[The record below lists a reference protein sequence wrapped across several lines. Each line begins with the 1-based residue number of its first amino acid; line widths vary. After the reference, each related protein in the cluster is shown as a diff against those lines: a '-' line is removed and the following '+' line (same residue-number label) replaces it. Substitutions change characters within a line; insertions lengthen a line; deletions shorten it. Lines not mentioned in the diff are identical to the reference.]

1 MARSMKRE
9 VEEFLR
15 IGDDILLSSE
25 IGGLLFTEGP
35 IQPRVYLRDDSSQSD
50 FFHDVNSYIFRL
62 EPQYNYEA
70 NKTLRK
76 IFTALKNPLFFETP
90 GEVLNSEE
98 VLEETNPQLEKL
110 RKAALS
116 ENEYNRAECQRL
128 KGKVVLYGQIIQ
140 LRNIHHNK
148 YLRVNTN
155 QTTTHKGTTLIIDLS
170 KMTSKKN
177 FFRILPKHRI
187 RGEGEPVRLGD
198 SVVLQSIKTE
208 GYLKAG
214 LSMFTHEVFKTRLHE
229 VYNSLNA
236 FGWKVH
242 CFSPIQ
248 TLSSRRLKGGH
259 FIRLYHKEKEG
270 YLQNLLGTNRV
281 AVRPHVFNP
290 LNPQESD
297 SSLTFWQITLESTF
311 NGGLLKGGVRCRIK
325 CPISRL
331 YLQVDLNSKTSDA
344 VSGKILYKIILGPRD
359 PDDDN
364 TLFELQSL
372 ESDDTNIITGSYTK
386 FRHVRTQTWL
396 HLHDVDEEDASKAT
410 NSLQRQYSFLIHTG
424 RSDGFAVM
432 ATNQTSFDDCFTIT
446 RVDSELGETFNFVN
460 SMTPH
465 LDHFLVKPRAATARK
480 AFPID
485 AEEDEKIKKILTSL
499 IYFSSRSGEMDP
511 NRRIGLPI
519 VAHQDILRDSGIM
532 AKILLFLRAP
542 FSLNVRRALRNDF
555 KANVDEVEGEAE
567 VSLEDLKKDPVLNE
581 MLSLSYRLTSQF
593 LLGDHSVN
601 QKYIFDY
608 FPTFCKHIQY
618 NLEVTQVIICLLH
631 GNRELIEKITPEQ
644 IDFFV
649 SGALAKRDPMFLDI
663 LITLCSCNDTPIR
676 QHQDYIATQILS
688 KLLFPEVEYRNGM
701 TYIFDETDNVSV
713 EMHEYFIRK
722 PSQARYFEAIL
733 KFINAVCL
741 GRNENSLSLVTEVYL
756 KVSLEK
762 CLVCLFNEKLPLE
775 IRTQY
780 CNLIRVLYVDVYP
793 MSPISEDL
801 IFVESEITNSSN
813 YSVEGSLA
821 NIQSIKKLT
830 KWIRAFFTTHP
841 RVTKDEKLNTLIF
854 SVLKLIKGLASFG
867 FYHEHITIVSLIRT
881 LTTLLDGRTDT
892 DEYGLIDESKKIVDR
907 STISDERFHYIEKN
921 KMIIDIK
928 IEICTVLELLF
939 NLRTEIRVRKLLYI
953 WLKNE
958 GDQKR
963 LSTLDSKNS
972 DKVNSWESAIEIIIK
987 RIFMETRYINRETDM
1002 MPILIDLIKYR
1013 NQRLK
1018 QGSIVVMH
1026 RLYCDYEELFEKSKK
1041 SFILTQSQDIQVYY
1055 WIRPRV
1061 TMFLT
1066 LSLQHSHEHTGT
1078 RKMKEILTDFTD
1090 LCSGAVVVNF
1100 EGNLVPGPAAAKER
1114 NIIAQKIL
1122 FNMEMHSYVIDYL
1135 HRNTYGERKAEW
1147 FNEDV
1152 LDLFWAS
1159 LSFLSV
1165 CCYDDRELHGTI
1177 LIQNIDLLF
1186 ELVSYDARMVEPLID
1201 IFSKSVN
1208 LCLRVE
1214 EHHMQRLLELSKGYC
1229 GEYLRL
1235 LRALVKV
1242 SGKIIK
1248 RNQLYIA
1255 DLLLEKKDEYI
1266 VLEANQDT
1274 KSEPYFEP
1282 PPVSYQAAL
1291 IDLVATCAEG
1301 ENSLQSIFQSILP
1314 ADQILDVLANQE
1326 SDYLIERAYLRF
1338 FIAVYLWTSRQGTT
1352 GTSYIFENP
1361 LIWTYVEKLCRL
1373 LTSFN
1378 HDLRNTDLQ
1387 ENKAEMEIKST
1398 YIYESVLIFLRLL
1411 FDIYFSS
1418 QKSPVAQFDAAEDH
1432 RELGNN
1438 IVDELAALAE
1448 LPPKSPKHLKHLT
1461 NCLDTLIIESN
1472 LYGNKRRAVSK
1483 SLFNSLR
1490 SVQPKRTS
1498 VESISIAL
1506 GTLNQNFQNFLHRM
1520 MTSGKIVESEKE
1532 EFRQL
1537 SLHFPL
1543 EESHTLGEYSI
1554 VSLVEYLSGRLNDVE
1569 DSRKEIYDIRTM
1581 RILRNLVN
1589 NVTDE
1594 IEHMHHLDEPLE
1606 WARLQ
1611 QRKIE
1616 IQNKLNKLGCTLMA
1630 EKLLSSNSQQIY
1642 ISAMKLLNA
1651 MLDGGNKKVQ
1661 DTLENYFL
1669 GTRVERFFYCVH
1681 HKLREGILS
1690 LRKAKE
1696 LLVVDAKKKERSS
1709 TLSSKIRRRLRGHK
1723 SGLSVSTSNFLN
1735 QILSHSDD
1743 VPIITLNLSHT
1754 KDDNKISKYL
1764 QHEDKTDLGTTAQDF
1779 EAICHLMRLL
1789 QLMVEGHNYSLQ
1801 TYFSAQGDNIKSFNL
1816 VTGVVDYLHAI
1827 VPITSLQDENLI
1839 FQTMPVITQVFDT
1852 IIEMAQGCISNQVS
1866 IFNAKIV
1873 QSVNIILREPF
1884 HQCPA
1889 EQAVELKGK
1898 AVLCLLSL
1906 LEGGNIE
1913 AKSIFREMAN
1923 TLDLDT
1929 INRNLRN
1936 LFEQSKNVTWK
1947 PGKQSAI
1954 DSGFLYCMLIMT
1966 LFPALTKEQQ
1976 YRFQNEPAFTFFK
1989 RNTGQI
1995 EILRELSPGDKRV
2008 VPVLFPIPEVCRYL
2022 REDTKEHFL
2031 WNVKRD
2037 SADGKIE
2044 DFVTKSEDIIY
2055 EIESQARVA
2064 RNWYLSALSGYHSLW
2079 WQSAYL
2085 MTLLLNILGL
2095 MCAAA
2100 PEEAVGG
2107 GGELFLGYGCH
2118 WLTEAVRI
2126 SFGLIH
2132 LLLWALSSGEFLL
2145 IQLPILINRKRL
2157 EKLNQLRKQK
2167 AKEDA
2172 HLQSLEIGFMNDEDT
2187 SDNSQNDTSTQFSAI
2202 ISEGESLSPSNFIEK
2217 TMYFVMEPKA
2227 LYHVFM
2233 VLLSIGGLRYHMLYS
2248 IHLLDF
2254 IYRDQI
2260 LQGVIAS
2267 VTVNINSLTK
2277 TVLLGVIIIYVYSVV
2292 GFVYF
2297 RHSFDSEQGLYCD
2310 TLLDCFVTVLAY
2322 GIRAG
2327 GGLGDV
2333 LQAPVH
2339 GDNSYA
2345 YRIILDLSFF
2355 LIVIIFLLNVIFGI
2369 IFDTFG
2375 SLRDER
2381 SSIQNDMKS
2390 VCFICN
2396 ISATEFQRHAK
2407 GFEHHIK
2414 HDHNIWQYLFFL
2426 VHLKT
2431 KDVTEYTSQESYVAE
2446 MLKDNDYSFF
2456 PVNRALC
2463 LRQREKHDDQRITN
2477 LEEMIASLVT
2487 RIEQHTIPQSTKSKH
2502 Y

>member
-1 MARSMKRE
+1 M
-9 VEEFLR
+9 
-15 IGDDILLSSE
+15 
-25 IGGLLFTEGP
+25 
-35 IQPRVYLRDDSSQSD
+35 
-50 FFHDVNSYIFRL
+50 
-62 EPQYNYEA
+62 
-70 NKTLRK
+70 TLAK
-76 IFTALKNPLFFETP
+76 MSIFTALKNPLIYEAP
-90 GEVLNSEE
+90 GEVLTSEE
-98 VLEETNPQLEKL
+98 TLDETNQQLEKL

-116 ENEYNRAECQRL
+116 ENEYNKAECQRL
-128 KGKVVLYGQIIQ
+128 NGKVLLYGQVIQ

-155 QTTTHKGTTLIIDLS
+155 QTTTNKGTTLIVDLS
-170 KMTSKKN
+170 NMTSRKN

-198 SVVLQSIKTE
+198 SVILQSIKTE

-214 LSMFTHEVFKTRLHE
+214 LSMFTHDVFKTRLHE
-229 VYNSLNA
+229 VYNSLNS

-248 TLSSRRLKGGH
+248 TLNSRRLKGGH
-259 FIRLYHKEKEG
+259 FVRLYHKEKEG
-270 YLQNLLGTNRV
+270 YLQNLLGTNHV
-281 AVRPHVFNP
+281 TVRPHIFHP

-297 SSLTFWQITLESTF
+297 SSLTFWQITLETAF
-311 NGGLLKGGVRCRIK
+311 NGSLLKGGARCRIK

-331 YLQVDLNSKTSDA
+331 YLQVDLDSKTHDDL
-344 VSGKILYKIILGPRD
+344 SGKTLYKIILGPQN
-359 PDDDN
+359 PGDDN

-386 FRHVRTQTWL
+386 FKHVKTQTWL
-396 HLHDVDEEDASKAT
+396 HLHGIETPDSSKAA
-410 NSLQRQYSFLIHTG
+410 NQLQRQSSLLIHAD
-424 RSDGFAVM
+424 SMDGFTVM

-446 RVDSELGETFNFVN
+446 RVGSTLGETFNFVN
-460 SMTPH
+460 SMAPH
-465 LDHFLVKPRAATARK
+465 IDHFLVKYRVATARK

-485 AEEDEKIKKILTSL
+485 ADEDEKIKKILTSL
-499 IYFSSRSGEMDP
+499 IYFSSKSGEMDP
-511 NRRIGLPI
+511 NKRVGLPI
-519 VAHQDILRDSGIM
+519 VAHQNILRESGIM
-532 AKILLFLRAP
+532 SKILLLLRVP
-542 FSLNVRRALRNDF
+542 FSLKIRKELRDRLRTNTQ
-555 KANVDEVEGEAE
+555 EIEGEAE
-567 VSLEDLKKDPVLNE
+567 VDLAKLNQDPMLSE
-581 MLSLSYRLTSQF
+581 MLFLAYRLISQF
-593 LLGDHSVN
+593 LLGDHLVN
-601 QKYIFDY
+601 QRYVFDY
-608 FPTFCKHIQY
+608 LPTLCKHIEY
-618 NLEVTQVIICLLH
+618 NIEVAQVIIHLLH
-631 GNRELIEKITPEQ
+631 GNRELIERITPEQ
-644 IDFFV
+644 IDFFINMV
-649 SGALAKRDPMFLDI
+649 LTEKKPMILDI
-663 LITLCSCNDTPIR
+663 LITLCSCNNTPIR
-676 QHQDYIATQILS
+676 QHQDYIASQILS
-688 KLLFPEVEYRNGM
+688 RLHIAKVEDRNDKVFIM
-701 TYIFDETDNVSV
+701 NDADDCSV
-713 EMHEYFIRK
+713 EMHEYFARN
-722 PSQARYFEAIL
+722 PLQAQYFEAML
-733 KFINAVCL
+733 KFTNAVCL
-741 GRNENSLSLVTEVYL
+741 GRNENSMGLVTEVYL
-756 KVSLEK
+756 KVSLER
-762 CLVCLFNEKLPLE
+762 CLICLFNEKLPIE

-780 CNLIRVLYVDVYP
+780 CDLIRVLYVDVYP

-801 IFVESEITNSSN
+801 IFIESEITNSSN
-813 YSVEGSLA
+813 YSVEGTLA
-821 NIQSIKKLT
+821 NIHSIKKLT
-830 KWIRAFFTTHP
+830 QWLRSFFVLHSK
-841 RVTKDEKLNTLIF
+841 VTRDEKLNTLIY
-854 SVLKLIKGLASFG
+854 SVLKLIHALVIFG
-867 FYHEHITIVSLIRT
+867 FYHEHAAIVSMIRT
-881 LTTLLDGRTDT
+881 LTTLLDGRTDS
-892 DEYGLIDESKKIVDR
+892 DEHGLIEESKRAAGK
-907 STISDERFHYIEKN
+907 STTSDERFHYKEKN

-928 IEICTVLELLF
+928 IEICSILELLF
-939 NLRTEIRVRKLLYI
+939 NLRTEIRVRKFLYI

-958 GDQKR
+958 RDQQR
-963 LSTLDSKNS
+963 LNTLDSKNFGH
-972 DKVNSWESAIEIIIK
+972 NNTWESAIEIIIK
-987 RIFMETRYINRETDM
+987 RIFMETRYINRETDI
-1002 MPILIDLIKYR
+1002 MPILVDLIKYQ

-1026 RLYCDYEELFEKSKK
+1026 RLYCDYEELFEKSRR
-1041 SFILTQSQDIQVYY
+1041 SFILTESYDIQVYY

-1066 LSLQHSHEHTGT
+1066 LSLQHSHERTGI

-1090 LCSGAVVVNF
+1090 LCRGQSVVDF
-1100 EGNLVPGPAAAKER
+1100 KDNLVKRQLSCQESNTMVQR
-1114 NIIAQKIL
+1114 IL
-1122 FNMEMHSYVIDYL
+1122 FNMEMHTYVIDYL
-1135 HRNTYGERKAEW
+1135 YKCTYGERQVEW
-1147 FNEDV
+1147 LNEDI
-1152 LDLFWAS
+1152 LGLFLAS
-1159 LSFLSV
+1159 LAFLSV
-1165 CCYDDRELHGTI
+1165 CSCDDREIHSTI
-1177 LIQNIDLLF
+1177 LLQNIDLLF
-1186 ELVSYDARMVEPLID
+1186 ELVSYDKRMTAPLID

-1214 EHHMQRLLELSKGYC
+1214 EHHMRRILELSEGYH
-1229 GEYLRL
+1229 GEYLCL
-1235 LRALVKV
+1235 LRGLVKV

-1266 VLEANQDT
+1266 TLEGNQDDSIS
-1274 KSEPYFEP
+1274 KP
-1282 PPVSYQAAL
+1282 PPVFYQAAL
-1291 IDLVATCAEG
+1291 IDA
-1301 ENSLQSIFQSILP
+1301 QK
-1314 ADQILDVLANQE
+1314 DVEDFKNK
-1326 SDYLIERAYLRF
+1326 SAY
-1338 FIAVYLWTSRQGTT
+1338 V
-1352 GTSYIFENP
+1352 
-1361 LIWTYVEKLCRL
+1361 
-1373 LTSFN
+1373 
-1378 HDLRNTDLQ
+1378 
-1387 ENKAEMEIKST
+1387 
-1398 YIYESVLIFLRLL
+1398 YESVLIFLRLL

-1418 QKSPVAQFDAAEDH
+1418 QKSPIAQYDIAEGR
-1432 RELGNN
+1432 RELGNR
-1438 IVDELAALAE
+1438 IVDEVTSLADLHG
-1448 LPPKSPKHLKHLT
+1448 HLKNSPTKALYT
-1461 NCLDTLIIESN
+1461 SLKVSQSPRSSLDGTSLGK
-1472 LYGNKRRAVSK
+1472 LNK
-1483 SLFNSLR
+1483 
-1490 SVQPKRTS
+1490 
-1498 VESISIAL
+1498 
-1506 GTLNQNFQNFLHRM
+1506 NFQEFLNRII
-1520 MTSGKIVESEKE
+1520 TSSGIEELEKE
-1532 EFRQL
+1532 EFCQL

-1543 EESHTLGEYSI
+1543 EESQTLGEYTI

-1569 DSRKEIYDIRTM
+1569 DIRKELYDIRTM
-1581 RILRNLVN
+1581 RILRNLVT

-1594 IEHMHHLDEPLE
+1594 IERIKHLDYPSE

-1611 QRKIE
+1611 QRKVD
-1616 IQNKLNKLGCTLMA
+1616 IQNKLNRLGCTLMA

-1651 MLDGGNKKVQ
+1651 LLDGGNKKVQ

-1669 GTRVERFFYCVH
+1669 GSRVERFFYCVH

-1696 LLVVDAKKKERSS
+1696 LLVVDAKKKERTS
-1709 TLSSKIRRRLRGHK
+1709 TLSSKIRRRLRGHQ

-1743 VPIITLNLSHT
+1743 IPIITLNLEHA
-1754 KDDNKISKYL
+1754 KDEDKITKYL
-1764 QHEDKTDLGTTAQDF
+1764 QPEDKSDLGTTAQDF

-1801 TYFSAQGDNIKSFNL
+1801 TYFSVQGDNIKSFNL

-1827 VPITSLQDENLI
+1827 VPITILQDENLI
-1839 FQTMPVITQVFDT
+1839 SQTMPVITQVFDT
-1852 IIEMAQGCISNQVS
+1852 IIEMVQGCIPNQVS

-1898 AVLCLLSL
+1898 AILCLLSL

-1913 AKSIFREMAN
+1913 AKSIYREMAN

-1929 INRNLRN
+1929 VNRNLRN
-1936 LFEQSKNVTWK
+1936 LFEQSKSTTWK

-1976 YRFQNEPAFTFFK
+1976 YRFQSEPAFTFFK

-1995 EILRELSPGDKRV
+1995 EIIRELSPGDKRV
-2008 VPVLFPIPEVCRYL
+2008 ASVLFPIPDICRYL

-2037 SADGKIE
+2037 SADTKIE

-2064 RNWYLSALSGYHSLW
+2064 RNHYLSKLSGYHSLW
-2079 WQSAYL
+2079 WQGAYL
-2085 MTLLLNILGL
+2085 MTLLINALGL
-2095 MCAAA
+2095 ICATA
-2100 PEEAVGG
+2100 PEDRATGRTRNAE
-2107 GGELFLGYGCH
+2107 
-2118 WLTEAVRI
+2118 
-2126 SFGLIH
+2126 
-2132 LLLWALSSGEFLL
+2132 LLLEDG
-2145 IQLPILINRKRL
+2145 KRL
-2157 EKLNQLRKQK
+2157 EKSNQLRKQK

-2172 HLQSLEIGFMNDEDT
+2172 QLHSHEASFMNDEEVLDPNR
-2187 SDNSQNDTSTQFSAI
+2187 NSTAGYFNVLM
-2202 ISEGESLSPSNFIEK
+2202 SESETLSPSNIAEK
-2217 TMYFVMEPKA
+2217 IIYSVTELKA

-2233 VLLSIGGLRYHMLYS
+2233 VILSLCGLRYPMLYS

-2277 TVLLGVIIIYVYSVV
+2277 TVLLGVIIVYAYSVV

-2297 RHSFDSEQGLYCD
+2297 RHSFDSEQGYYCD
-2310 TLLDCFVTVLAY
+2310 TLFDCFITVLAY

-2345 YRIILDLSFF
+2345 YRIVLDLSFF
-2355 LIVIIFLLNVIFGI
+2355 LIVIVFLLNAIFGI

-2446 MLKDNDYSFF
+2446 MLKDSDYSFF

-2463 LRQREKHDDQRITN
+2463 LRQREKHDDQRIAN
-2477 LEEMIASLVT
+2477 LEEMILNLTARIDQASNAPA
-2487 RIEQHTIPQSTKSKH
+2487 IKSKH

>member
-1 MARSMKRE
+1 MKRE

-25 IGGLLFTEGP
+25 IGGLLFAEGP
-35 IQPRVYLRDDSSQSD
+35 IQPRVYLRDDSSQTD
-50 FFHDVNSYIFRL
+50 FSHDVNSYIFRL

-76 IFTALKNPLFFETP
+76 IFSALKNPLFFETP

-98 VLEETNPQLEKL
+98 VLEETNPQLERL
-110 RKAALS
+110 RKAALA
-116 ENEYNRAECQRL
+116 ENEYNRAETQRL

-140 LRNIHHNK
+140 LRNIQYNK
-148 YLRVNTN
+148 FLRVNTN
-155 QTTTHKGTTLIIDLS
+155 QTTTHKGTTLIVDLS

-177 FFRILPKHRI
+177 FFRIMPKHRI
-187 RGEGEPVRLGD
+187 RGEGEPIRVGD
-198 SVVLQSIKTE
+198 SGSQALFLVLQSIKTE

-214 LSMFTHEVFKTRLHE
+214 LGTFTHEVFKTRLHE
-229 VYNSLNA
+229 VYNSLNS

-242 CFSPIQ
+242 CFSPTQ
-248 TLSSRRLKGGH
+248 TVNSRRLKGGH
-259 FIRLYHKEKEG
+259 FVRLYHKEKEG

-297 SSLTFWQITLESTF
+297 SSLTFWKITLESTF

-331 YLQVDLNSKTSDA
+331 YLQVDLGSKTCDA
-344 VSGKILYKIILGPRD
+344 VTGRVLYNIVLGPRK
-359 PDDDN
+359 PGDDDN

-396 HLHDVDEEDASKAT
+396 HLHNVDELNGSKAANT
-410 NSLQRQYSFLIHTG
+410 LQRQYSFLIHTTHN
-424 RSDGFAVM
+424 DGFTVM

-446 RVDSELGETFNFVN
+446 RVDNELSETFNFVN
-460 SMTPH
+460 TMSPH
-465 LDHFLVKPRAATARK
+465 LDHFLVKPRAASSRK

-485 AEEDEKIKKILTSL
+485 PEEDEKIKKILTSL
-499 IYFSSRSGEMDP
+499 IYFSSRSGDMDP

-519 VAHQDILRDSGIM
+519 TAHQDILRDSGIM

-542 FSLNVRRALRNDF
+542 FSLEVRKALRDSLQI
-555 KANVDEVEGEAE
+555 NVKEVEGEAE
-567 VSLEDLKKDPVLNE
+567 VDLAMLKLDPVLNE
-581 MLSLSYRLTSQF
+581 MLFLSYRLTSQF
-593 LLGDHSVN
+593 LLGDHLVN
-601 QKYIFDY
+601 QKYVFDY
-608 FPTFCKHIQY
+608 LPTFCKHIQY
-618 NLEVTQVIICLLH
+618 NPEAAQVIIRLLH
-631 GNRELIEKITPEQ
+631 GNREIIEKITTDQ

-649 SGALAKRDPMFLDI
+649 EVALAERNPILLDI
-663 LITLCSCNDTPIR
+663 LITLCSYPQQNQLPKTECRNNIVYVD
-676 QHQDYIATQILS
+676 DVATQT
-688 KLLFPEVEYRNGM
+688 P
-701 TYIFDETDNVSV
+701 V
-713 EMHEYFIRK
+713 EMHEYLRSN
-722 PSQARYFEAIL
+722 PSQVRYFEAML

-756 KVSLEK
+756 KITLEK
-762 CLVCLFNEKLPLE
+762 CLSCLFDEKLPLE

-793 MSPISEDL
+793 MSPVSEDL

-821 NIQSIKKLT
+821 NMQNIKKLT
-830 KWIRAFFTTHP
+830 KWIRTFFTEHP
-841 RVTKDEKLNTLIF
+841 KLTKDEKLNTLIF
-854 SVLKLIKGLASFG
+854 AVLKLIKGLASFG
-867 FYHEHITIVSLIRT
+867 FYHEHASIVSLIRT
-881 LTTLLDGRTDT
+881 LTTLLDGRTNIN
-892 DEYGLIDESKKIVDR
+892 EYGLIDESKPATDL
-907 STISDERFHYIEKN
+907 STINDERFHYIEKN

-928 IEICTVLELLF
+928 IEVCAVLELLF

-963 LSTLDSKNS
+963 LSALDGENR
-972 DKVNSWESAIEIIIK
+972 DKASTWESSIEIIIR
-987 RIFMETRYINRETDM
+987 RIFMETRYINRETDL

-1041 SFILTQSQDIQVYY
+1041 SFILTQSHDIQVYY

-1066 LSLQHSHEHTGT
+1066 LSLQHSHEHVGT
-1078 RKMKEILTDFTD
+1078 RKMKEILKCFVG
-1090 LCSGAVVVNF
+1090 LCNGTIVVDYK
-1100 EGNLVPGPAAAKER
+1100 GNLVPGEPSGAEK
-1114 NIIAQKIL
+1114 NKIAQRIL
-1122 FNMEMHSYVIDYL
+1122 FNMDLHTYVIGYL
-1135 HRNTYGERKAEW
+1135 RRNTYGERKAEW

-1152 LDLFWAS
+1152 LDLFWAC
-1159 LSFLSV
+1159 LAFLSV
-1165 CCYDDRELHGTI
+1165 CCGDDRELHGSI
-1177 LIQNIDLLF
+1177 LVQNIDLLF
-1186 ELVSYDARMVEPLID
+1186 ELVSYDQRMVAPLID

-1214 EHHMQRLLELSKGYC
+1214 EHHMEHLLELSKGYC

-1266 VLEANQDT
+1266 VLEANHDIKQ
-1274 KSEPYFEP
+1274 EPYFEA
-1282 PPVSYQAAL
+1282 PPVAYQAAL

-1314 ADQILDVLANQE
+1314 ADQILDILANQE
-1326 SDYLIERAYLRF
+1326 SDHLIERAYLRF

-1361 LIWTYVEKLCRL
+1361 LIWAYVAKTCRL
-1373 LTSFN
+1373 LGSFN
-1378 HDLRNTDLQ
+1378 HDLRHGDNQ
-1387 ENKAEMEIKST
+1387 EAKSQIGIKSA

-1418 QKSPVAQFDAAEDH
+1418 QRSPIAQFDVADD
-1432 RELGNN
+1432 RQELGNN

-1448 LPPKSPKHLKHLT
+1448 LPPKSPKHLK
-1461 NCLDTLIIESN
+1461 TLVECMETLVVDST
-1472 LYGNKRRAVSK
+1472 LHGNKKKAVSK
-1483 SLFNSLR
+1483 SLLNSLKIAQ
-1490 SVQPKRTS
+1490 SKRVS
-1498 VESISIAL
+1498 VESPSVAL
-1506 GTLNQNFQNFLHRM
+1506 GELNQNFQSFLSRVM
-1520 MTSGKIVESEKE
+1520 DSGQIVESEKE

-1543 EESHTLGEYSI
+1543 EESHPSGECSI
-1554 VSLVEYLSGRLNDVE
+1554 ESLVEYLSGRLNGVE
-1569 DSRKEIYDIRTM
+1569 DFRKEIYDIRTM
-1581 RILRNLVN
+1581 RILRNLVV
-1589 NVTDE
+1589 NVTEE
-1594 IEHMHHLDEPLE
+1594 IEQTSHVDQPLE

-1630 EKLLSSNSQQIY
+1630 EKLLSSNSQKIY

-1651 MLDGGNKKVQ
+1651 LLDGGNKKVQ
-1661 DTLENYFL
+1661 DTLERYFL

-1696 LLVVDAKKKERSS
+1696 LLIVDAKKRERSS

-1723 SGLSVSTSNFLN
+1723 SGLSISTSNFLN

-1743 VPIITLNLSHT
+1743 VPIITLNLSHA

-1764 QHEDKTDLGTTAQDF
+1764 QNEDKIDLGTTAQDF
-1779 EAICHLMRLL
+1779 EAVCHLMRLL

-1801 TYFSAQGDNIKSFNL
+1801 TYFSVQGDNIKSFNL

-1827 VPITSLQDENLI
+1827 VPITSLQDEDLTS
-1839 FQTMPVITQVFDT
+1839 QTMPVITQVFDT

-1873 QSVNIILREPF
+1873 QSVNVILREPF

-1913 AKSIFREMAN
+1913 AKAIFREMAN

-1936 LFEQSKNVTWK
+1936 LFEQSKNLTWK

-1966 LFPALTKEQQ
+1966 LFTALTKEQQ
-1976 YRFQNEPAFTFFK
+1976 YRFQNEPAFIFFK

-2037 SADGKIE
+2037 SADAKIE

-2064 RNWYLSALSGYHSLW
+2064 RNWYLSTLSGYHSLW
-2079 WQSAYL
+2079 WQSAYV

-2095 MCAAA
+2095 MCAAV
-2100 PEEAVGG
+2100 PENTVESSGG
-2107 GGELFLGYGCH
+2107 VGELFLGYGCQ
-2118 WLTEAVRI
+2118 WFTEPLRI
-2126 SFGLIH
+2126 CLGLIH
-2132 LLLWALSSGEFLL
+2132 LALWSLSSGEFLL

-2167 AKEDA
+2167 TKEDV
-2172 HLQSLEIGFMNDEDT
+2172 HSQSYEVGFMNDEDT
-2187 SDNSQNDTSTQFSAI
+2187 LDNSHLDAPSSFSAI
-2202 ISEGESLSPSNFIEK
+2202 IAKGEGLSPSNLAEK
-2217 TMYFVMEPKA
+2217 IMYFVMEPKA

-2310 TLLDCFVTVLAY
+2310 TLFDCFITVLAY

-2327 GGLGDV
+2327 GGLGDI

-2345 YRIILDLSFF
+2345 YRIVLDLSFF

-2407 GFEHHIK
+2407 GFEHHIR

-2431 KDVTEYTSQESYVAE
+2431 KDVTEYTSQESYVVE
-2446 MLKDNDYSFF
+2446 MLKDNDYGFF

-2477 LEEMIASLVT
+2477 LEEMITNLT
-2487 RIEQHTIPQSTKSKH
+2487 NRLDQSPSSQPAKSKH
-2502 Y
+2502 YSGK